1 MSEDLCGE
9 QLRQEEMLV
18 LSQIEADKLAEQ
30 AEEDSKVN
38 QLIDSYEHEVPAS
51 VIDAKVVKM
60 EPKLQVPKDAKV
72 MEFVENAMVALEERD
87 QKIMK

>member
-72 MEFVENAMVALEERD
+72 MEFVENAKVALEERD
-87 QKIMK
+87 QKIIL